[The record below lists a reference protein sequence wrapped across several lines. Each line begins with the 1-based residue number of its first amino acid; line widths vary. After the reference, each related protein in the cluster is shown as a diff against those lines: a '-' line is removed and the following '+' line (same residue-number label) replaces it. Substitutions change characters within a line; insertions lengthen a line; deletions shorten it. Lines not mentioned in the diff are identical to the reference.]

1 MRIITGLLQVLAI
14 VVLAIGAFL
23 FVIDPRLLDLVEQDL
38 SQLTQGTLPGGKS
51 AASQPVK
58 DGSNPTGEGESN
70 PSDKNSSITTENG
83 YTISR
88 RCVLW
93 SVEGLD
99 LYYSPV
105 NPAAVCAQPPGS
117 DTPAGSP
124 FVPGN
129 MQMPA
134 NCAAAPDGK
143 IYCLAGGE
151 LTPDILAGLY
161 GRGELAP

>member
-1 MRIITGLLQVLAI
+1 MRIITGLLQFLAVAVLA
-14 VVLAIGAFL
+14 VGAFL
-23 FVIDPRLLDLVEQDL
+23 LVIDPRLLDLVEQDL

-51 AASQPVK
+51 TTSQPGK
-58 DGSNPTGEGESN
+58 GGSNPTGEEGNS
-70 PSDKNSSITTENG
+70 SDKNSITTENG

-105 NPAAVCAQPPGS
+105 NPAAVCVQPPGS
-117 DTPAGSP
+117 GTLAGSP
-124 FVPGN
+124 FVPGIT
-129 MQMPA
+129 QMPA
-134 NCAAAPDGK
+134 SCAAAPDGK

-151 LTPDILAGLY
+151 LTPDTLAGLY